1 MSDFKVYTL
10 EKQMYLNLKDD
21 NLCFQKTKIDF
32 GFLLNSPPPIIW
44 KCEELQEKY
53 KYKKSFN
60 WVTEIWNWECKA
72 NFSSEERFPP
82 MLKKCKFWESAF
94 PNYSNCCP
102 NDEFD
107 LLMLQRFLEKKK
119 ESWKLEEFKDY
130 YISLTKVER
139 QEITQEIIKQEEMYS
154 MVTRD
159 FKIIS
164 QEEYNHLKMNWEIK
178 EQTGIFMF
186 IFFLLLIFL
195 KSFRK
200 YFLKKG

>member
-1 MSDFKVYTL
+1 MREYEPNEWYNNIYDL
-10 EKQMYLNLKDD
+10 G
-21 NLCFQKTKIDF
+21 NLCLQ
-32 GFLLNSPPPIIW
+32 NSSGVMWWITPYTEKEANEIKKKNPGSKVVCLDNNLCIVTWIKSNIYLPP
-44 KCEELQEKY
+44 K
-53 KYKKSFN
+53 
-60 WVTEIWNWECKA
+60 
-72 NFSSEERFPP
+72 
-82 MLKKCKFWESAF
+82 LKKCSWREEFYKENLG
-94 PNYSNCCP
+94 NYYDSCCP
-102 NDEFD
+102 DQEFN

-186 IFFLLLIFL
+186 IFFLLLVFL

>member
-1 MSDFKVYTL
+1 MKNYNESL
-10 EKQMYLNLKDD
+10 G
-21 NLCFQKTKIDF
+21 NLCAQNHNYIVSWWITYTKEEADNKKKKNPEYKIFCFSDE
-32 GFLLNSPPPIIW
+32 
-44 KCEELQEKY
+44 KCILSDDKPVKPY
-53 KYKKSFN
+53 
-60 WVTEIWNWECKA
+60 
-72 NFSSEERFPP
+72 FPP
-82 MLKKCKFWESAF
+82 KLRRCQRLEEVNSDYWV
-94 PNYSNCCP
+94 CCP
-102 NDEFD
+102 EQEFD

-119 ESWKLEEFKDY
+119 ESWKLEEFKNY
-130 YISLTKVER
+130 YSSLTKTER

-178 EQTGIFMF
+178 EQTGIFML
-186 IFFLLLIFL
+186 IFFILLIFL